1 MFFSLNKTSKVICII
16 LVIGIFVGFG
26 YYYYQCNRPSHTE
39 KPVITLNKDATNK
52 ISVKTSKEDLLK
64 DVTASDKEDGDVT
77 SSVII
82 ESISTFIDKNKRNV
96 TYVAFDSDNNVTK
109 LKREIEYTDYKAP
122 KIEAVKKLEIRSKK
136 ISEILAC
143 FKATDLIDGDISDRI
158 KIDELTV
165 TSSKNETYEVELSV
179 TNSCGD
185 ITTTTQTITVK

>member
-1 MFFSLNKTSKVICII
+1 MFFSLNKTSRIICII
-16 LVIGIFVGFG
+16 LVIVIFAGFG
-26 YYYYQCNRPSHTE
+26 YYYYKSNSHSHTE
-39 KPVITLNKDATNK
+39 KPVITLNKNATNK
-52 ISVKTSKEDLLK
+52 VSVKTSEEDLIK

-82 ESISTFIDKNKRNV
+82 ESMSTFIDKNKRNI

-122 KIEAVKKLEIRSKK
+122 KIEAVKELTISSKK

-165 TSSKNETYEVELSV
+165 TSSKNETYKVDLSV

-185 ITTTTQTITVK
+185 VTTTTKTITVK